1 MTVWVV
7 FALVAGLVLGAVGAI
22 VVRGRSSS
30 DRSPS
35 PSTTTGS
42 TTADV
47 AGALR
52 EAVAHLETGVLI
64 SDPSGE
70 ITYRNAAAGALRG
83 THAGVLVDDR
93 VALLDATARSGT
105 SASAIVE
112 LHGPPKTWLE
122 MSSAPLPNGG
132 AVTTIHDVSERM
144 RTDAMRS
151 DFVSNVSHELKTPVG
166 AIAVLAEA
174 LIDETDPQVVS
185 RFAGRLVDEAHRA
198 ADIIDDLLV
207 LAEIESAPADDR
219 VVDLGSVVTRAI
231 ERGRAVDNGR
241 GVQITDHEMQPTVL
255 VRGDDQQL
263 VSAVGNL
270 VENAVKY
277 SRPGDVVRV
286 SVQVD
291 DDGVEVAVVDEGI
304 GIPARD
310 HDRIFERFYRVDRAR
325 SRDTGGTGLG
335 LSIVRRVAVN
345 HGGDVA
351 LTSYEGEGS
360 TFVFRLPM
368 STVVERDVRP
378 AVGREQPER

>member
-1 MTVWVV
+1 MAVWVGL
-7 FALVAGLVLGAVGAI
+7 ALVIGLVAGAVGATAL
-22 VVRGRSSS
+22 RGRSVSVRTPSASVSTASS
-30 DRSPS
+30 AAEV
-35 PSTTTGS
+35 
-42 TTADV
+42 AD
-47 AGALR
+47 ALR

-64 SDPSGE
+64 ADASGA

-83 THAGVLVDDR
+83 THAGVLVDDQIA
-93 VALLDATARSGT
+93 VLDSTARHGT
-105 SASAIVE
+105 STSSIVE

-122 MSSAPLPNGG
+122 MASAPLPNGG
-132 AVTTIHDVSERM
+132 AVTTIRDVSERM

-174 LIDETDPQVVS
+174 LVDETDSQVVS
-185 RFAGRLVDEAHRA
+185 RFAGRLVEEAHRA
-198 ADIIDDLLV
+198 ARIIDDLLV
-207 LAEIESAPADDR
+207 LAEIESTPADDR
-219 VVDLGSVVTRAI
+219 VVDLGSVVARAI

-241 GVQITDHEMQPTVL
+241 GVQIADHEMHRTVL

-277 SRPGDVVRV
+277 SQAGDVVRV

-360 TFVFRLPM
+360 TFVLRLPL
-368 STVVERDVRP
+368 STVVERDLRP
-378 AVGREQPER
+378 DVGQERPER